1 MSLRPGK
8 LFHGSFFSFL
18 VSNLTL
24 NLLFSVDNE
33 EQSDDSCLHDKVT
46 DCPEVTPIVQNG
58 KFILMELTFIFRI
71 KKNTIHSR

>member
-8 LFHGSFFSFL
+8 LFHGSFFTFL
-18 VSNLTL
+18 VSHLRFNS
-24 NLLFSVDNE
+24 LFSVDNE

-58 KFILMELTFIFRI
+58 KFIIIELVLFFF
-71 KKNTIHSR
+71 K